1 MKDMDVIDFNDCL
14 ENYKAYGG
22 MAGSK
27 LGILYHDEDWILKF
41 PKTTK
46 GMKNVDIAY
55 TTAPLS
61 EYIGSQIYQL
71 LGYDVHQ
78 TLLGM
83 YDKKLVVACKDFTS
97 PGIQL
102 QEFREIRNYYDTE
115 LETILEEMITAD
127 EAKDKLRLEIIKV
140 HFAKNPLLKK
150 VDGITERFW
159 DCAVIDGFI
168 NNNDRNSGNW
178 GILRNQKGELS
189 LAPIFDNGAAF
200 STKIS
205 DEKIMALLRDQERFI
220 NHAKTLVTA
229 YSLQGKTLSFLK
241 LLQLEDD
248 DLHKAIVRVVPLI
261 QQSWPS
267 IIAMIQNIPNQSHGI
282 SIISDVRK
290 EFFIKGME
298 VRLNTLLLPAYHALR
313 KKP

>member
-1 MKDMDVIDFNDCL
+1 MDVIDFNDCL

-46 GMKNVDIAY
+46 GMKKVDIAY

-83 YDKKLVVACKDFTS
+83 YDEKLVVACKDFTS

-127 EAKDKLRLEIIKV
+127 EAKDKLRLEVMKV

-205 DEKIMALLRDQERFI
+205 DDKIMDLLRDQDRFI

-282 SIISDVRK
+282 SIISDIRK

-298 VRLNTLLLPAYHALR
+298 VRLNTLLLPAYNALR

>member
-1 MKDMDVIDFNDCL
+1 MKNMDVIDFNNCL

-46 GMKNVDIAY
+46 GMKKVDIAY

-61 EYIGSQIYQL
+61 EFIGSHIYQL
-71 LGYDVHQ
+71 LGYDVHE

-102 QEFREIRNYYDTE
+102 QEFSEIRNYYDTE

-127 EAKDKLRLEIIKV
+127 AAKDKLRLEVMKV

-159 DCAVIDGFI
+159 DCAIIDGFI

-178 GILRNQKGELS
+178 GILRNLKGKLS

-205 DEKIMALLRDQERFI
+205 DDKIMDLLRDQERFI

-267 IIAMIQNIPNQSHGI
+267 IVAMIQNIPNQSHGI
-282 SIISDVRK
+282 SIISDIRK

-298 VRLNTLLLPAYHALR
+298 VRLHELLLPAYHALR